1 MQKRIISAV
10 LSAAMLG
17 TSVFSVPFVNA
28 KTAVETGDID
38 ASGIIDVSDLSELSL
53 ALLGDRN
60 LSEEQKK
67 AADVD
72 GDGEVTL
79 ADLARI
85 RQFISKKI
93 SRCVFCG
100 ITLTDIVD
108 TSIRDNIA
116 TSDAM
121 EEFYEDDVYIYEFGS
136 IVSELIECT
145 FSDGTVMNVRKALAE
160 GMISISDLDKF
171 NISYSKR
178 EKKLYEFTAE
188 VAEISEN
195 RMLVIPISGFDNTDK
210 VTVHCKQIISELD
223 INAGDKVCI
232 EYSGGIMESNP
243 PQVVAS
249 RISILEKASDE
260 VEYRFNAAIAVRV
273 TVDHSIDE
281 YPQHQMITDRAGFE
295 ALFNEKQKLEIE
307 ESGGKLAKLNG
318 KYTDE
323 WFETHKLYVAYP
335 GVGGPTS
342 IRYKVEKV
350 TNKEVT
356 IYQNLLGQSVS
367 PTEELAD
374 WIIFIEVSGDADVTD
389 ATGDMIRCSRLLL
402 S

>member
-60 LSEEQKK
+60 LSEDQKK

-121 EEFYEDDVYIYEFGS
+121 EEFYEDNVYIYEFGS

-171 NISYSKR
+171 NIRYSKR
-178 EKKLYEFTAE
+178 EKKLNEFTAE

-195 RMLVIPISGFDNTDK
+195 RMIVIPDSGFYYTDK
-210 VTVHCKQIISELD
+210 VIVHCKQIISELS

-260 VEYRFNAAIAVRV
+260 VEYSFTPISVRV

-281 YPQHQMITDRAGFE
+281 YPQHQMITDRAGFD
-295 ALFNEKQKLEIE
+295 ALFTEKQELEIE

-323 WFETHKLYVAYP
+323 WFEAHKLYVAYP

-342 IRYKVEKV
+342 TRYKVEKV

-356 IYQNLLGQSVS
+356 IYQNLLGQSMS

-374 WIIFIEVSGDADVTD
+374 WIIFIEVSRDADVTE
-389 ATGDMIRCSRLLL
+389 ATEIKFNTVY
-402 S
+402 

>member
-60 LSEEQKK
+60 LSEDQKK

-178 EKKLYEFTAE
+178 EKKLNECTAE

-195 RMLVIPISGFDNTDK
+195 RMIVIPDSGFYYTDK
-210 VTVHCKQIISELD
+210 VIVHCKQIISELS

-232 EYSGGIMESNP
+232 EYSGGIMESIP

-260 VEYRFNAAIAVRV
+260 VEYSFTPISVRV

-281 YPQHQMITDRAGFE
+281 YPQHQMITDRAGFD
-295 ALFNEKQKLEIE
+295 ALFTEKQELEIE
-307 ESGGKLAKLNG
+307 ESGGKLAKLNV

-335 GVGGPTS
+335 GIGGPTS
-342 IRYKVEKV
+342 TRYKVEKV

-356 IYQNLLGQSVS
+356 IYQNLLGQSMS

-374 WIIFIEVSGDADVTD
+374 WIIFIEVSRDADVTD
-389 ATGDMIRCSRLLL
+389 ATEIKFNTVS
-402 S
+402 

>member
-60 LSEEQKK
+60 LSEDQKK

-100 ITLTDIVD
+100 ITLTDIVN
-108 TSIRDNIA
+108 TAIRDKIA
-116 TSDAM
+116 TADAM
-121 EEFYEDDVYIYEFGS
+121 EAFYEDDVYIYEFGS

-178 EKKLYEFTAE
+178 EKKLNEFTAE
-188 VAEISEN
+188 IAEISEN
-195 RMLVIPISGFDNTDK
+195 RMIVIPDSGFYYTDK
-210 VTVHCKQIISELD
+210 VIVHCKQIISELS

-260 VEYRFNAAIAVRV
+260 VEYSFTPISVRV

-281 YPQHQMITDRAGFE
+281 YPQHQMITDRAGFD
-295 ALFNEKQKLEIE
+295 ALFIEKQELEIE

-342 IRYKVEKV
+342 TRYKVEKV

-356 IYQNLLGQSVS
+356 IYQNLLGQSMS

-374 WIIFIEVSGDADVTD
+374 WIIFIEVSRDADVTE
-389 ATGDMIRCSRLLL
+389 ATEIKFNTVY
-402 S
+402 

>member
-60 LSEEQKK
+60 LSEDQKK

-100 ITLTDIVD
+100 ITLTDIVN
-108 TSIRDNIA
+108 TAIRDKIA
-116 TSDAM
+116 TADAM
-121 EEFYEDDVYIYEFGS
+121 EAFYEDDVYIYEFGS

-188 VAEISEN
+188 VAEITEN
-195 RMLVIPISGFDNTDK
+195 RMIVIPDSGFYYTDK
-210 VTVHCKQIISELD
+210 VIVHCKQIISELS

-232 EYSGGIMESNP
+232 EYVEGIMESIP

-260 VEYRFNAAIAVRV
+260 VEYSFTPISVRV

-281 YPQHQMITDRAGFE
+281 YPQHQIITDRAGFE
-295 ALFNEKQKLEIE
+295 ALFNEKQELEIE

-342 IRYKVEKV
+342 TRYKVEKV

-356 IYQNLLGQSVS
+356 IYQNLLGQSMS

-374 WIIFIEVSGDADVTD
+374 WIIFIEVSRDADVTE
-389 ATGDMIRCSRLLL
+389 ATEIKFNTVY
-402 S
+402 